1 MKSKKIMP
9 DVLEDV
15 KKHTHDPIIQD
26 AFRLKAYENYSRDLC
41 DQFAANPS
49 LTEIG
54 CMDRVEVRDCLDF
67 YTRQFAS
74 IMDYLLKT
82 DRQLKEYMNILEKMN
97 LTDD

>member
-1 MKSKKIMP
+1 MKAKIMP
-9 DVLEDV
+9 YDLEEV

-26 AFRLKAYENYSRDLC
+26 AFLLKAYENYSRELC
-41 DQFAANPS
+41 EEFAADPS
-49 LTEIG
+49 LSTIR
-54 CMDRVEVRDCLDF
+54 CMDRVEVKDCLDF

-82 DRQLKEYMNILEKMN
+82 DRRLKEYMDVLEEMG